1 MRSENMIYPDYQK
14 FKIVSESSK
23 MVPICL
29 EMEGDIDTPI
39 TIFKKLCKNNNSYLL
54 ESVEG
59 GDKWGRYSY
68 IGRNPF
74 MIIKSYGDRVMIYK
88 KNEVITKKG
97 NVLKILKD
105 LMNDYKMAQI
115 DGIADFVGGAVGY
128 IGYDVIRNYEKLK
141 NINFDDIEMPDVHLL
156 LTEEVIVY
164 DHVKQKIKIIVNV
177 PTNCHVENQYKDAI
191 NRLEKIK
198 KEILK
203 NNLDREDQGKVSGKI
218 DYLSNETKETF
229 MKKVLKAKEYIR
241 NGDIFQV
248 VLSQRLKIETEINP
262 FKAYRTLRSLNPS
275 PYMFYIDFGEYHLVG
290 SSPELLVKVKGD
302 IVETCPIA
310 GTRPRGKN
318 IEEDEKHM
326 ESLLKD
332 EKERA
337 EHLMLVD
344 LARNDIGKIS
354 EFGTVEVNQFMEI
367 QKYSHVMHIVS
378 NVIGKMRD
386 DCDMYDSLIAC
397 FPAGTVSGAPKIR
410 AMEIIDELEN
420 HKRGVYAGAVGY
432 LGFNG
437 NMDTCIAISP
447 IVFKNNR
454 AYIQAGAGIVADSN
468 PESEFDET
476 LRKAKALMDTIKKV
490 EEDLS

>member
-1 MRSENMIYPDYQK
+1 MIYPDYQK
-14 FKIVSESSK
+14 FQKLSKSSK
-23 MVPICL
+23 MIPISL
-29 EMEGDIDTPI
+29 EMEGDMDTPI
-39 TIFKKLCKNNNSYLL
+39 TIFKKLCKNKNSYLL

-59 GDKWGRYSY
+59 GNKWGRYSY

-74 MIIKSYGDRVMIYK
+74 MIIKSYGDRVSIHK

-97 NVLKILKD
+97 NVLEILKN
-105 LMNDYKMAQI
+105 LMNDYKMSQI
-115 DGIADFVGGAVGY
+115 DGIGDFVGGAVGY
-128 IGYDVIRNYEKLK
+128 IGYDVIRNYEKL
-141 NINFDDIEMPDVHLL
+141 NHINFDDIKMPDVHLL

-164 DHVKQKIKIIVNV
+164 DHVKQKIKIIVNISI
-177 PTNCHVENQYKDAI
+177 NCDVESQYKDAI

-198 KEILK
+198 KEILE
-203 NNLDREDQGKVSGKI
+203 NDLNMDDQGKASGKI
-218 DYLSNETKETF
+218 DYLSNETKEAF
-229 MKKVLKAKEYIR
+229 MKKVLRAKEYIR

-302 IVETCPIA
+302 VVETCPIA
-310 GTRPRGKN
+310 GTRPRGKS
-318 IEEDEKHM
+318 EKDDEKYM
-326 ESLLKD
+326 EELLKD

-386 DCDMYDSLIAC
+386 DCDMYDSLISC
-397 FPAGTVSGAPKIR
+397 FPAGTVSGAPKVR
-410 AMEIIDELEN
+410 AMEIMDELEN

-437 NMDTCIAISP
+437 NMDTCIAIRT
-447 IVFKNNR
+447 IVFKGNM

-468 PESEFDET
+468 PESEFHET
-476 LRKAKALMDTIKKV
+476 LRKAKALMETIKKV
-490 EEDLS
+490 EGDLF